1 MTKVLA
7 KDAVKTLQ
15 AEYYA
20 EALRAK
26 EEGKLVAWVTSI
38 APREFLEAMDIIT
51 IYPENHAAAIAAKKG
66 SMEMM
71 EIAESMGYS
80 TDICSYARTNLGYVE
95 AGDCVAGKL
104 PVPDL
109 LVCCNNICNTVT
121 KWYEILSR
129 RLNVPLLMID
139 MPFSHDDEV
148 DEHAVDFMVGQ
159 FKHLISQL
167 EEITGKPFNYERF
180 HESMELSNK
189 ASLLWKECADF
200 GRNHPCP
207 FNGIDFFNYMAL
219 IVCMRGNEK
228 AVEFFTLLRDE
239 LAEKAARGEG
249 YLENEKYR
257 ILWDGIPFWFNL
269 KAMMRSLKNYGACMV
284 GSTYPDN
291 WVLPYDT
298 HDLRSLAKAY
308 TSIFINRNFDY
319 RVKNMTRLIK
329 ELDIDGVI
337 FHSNRSCKAQDFAQ
351 YAMSRK
357 ITEVTGVPTVVVDGD
372 QNDPRAFSEAQY
384 ETRVQALYEIIDQ
397 RRAAAASGGK

>member
-7 KDAVKTLQ
+7 KDAVKTIQ
-15 AEYYA
+15 AEYNA
-20 EALRAK
+20 NALEAKDR
-26 EEGKLVAWVTSI
+26 GQLVAWVTSI
-38 APREFLEAMDIIT
+38 APREFLEAMDIVT
-51 IYPENHAAAIAAKKG
+51 VYPENHAAGIAAKKG

-71 EIAESMGYS
+71 NIAESMGYS

-95 AGDCVAGKL
+95 AGDSAAGKL
-104 PVPDL
+104 PAPDL

-129 RLNVPLLMID
+129 RLNVPLIMID
-139 MPFSHDDEV
+139 MPFSHENEV
-148 DEHAVDFMVGQ
+148 NDRAIDYMVGQ
-159 FKHLISQL
+159 FQHMIGQL
-167 EEITGKPFNYERF
+167 EQIAGKPFNYDRF
-180 HESMELSNK
+180 HESMELSNQ
-189 ASLLWKECADF
+189 ASLLWKEAADF
-200 GRNHPCP
+200 GSAHPCP

-239 LAEKAARGEG
+239 IAEKVARGEG

-269 KAMMRSLKNYGACMV
+269 KAMFRSLKNYDACMV

-291 WVLPYDT
+291 WVLPYDV
-298 HDLRSLAKAY
+298 HDLRSMARAY

-319 RVKNMTRLIK
+319 RIKNMTRLIDK
-329 ELDIDGVI
+329 FDVDGVI

-357 ITEVTGVPTVVVDGD
+357 ISEITGIPTVVVDGD
-372 QNDPRAFSEAQY
+372 QNDPRSFSEAQY
-384 ETRVQALYEIIDQ
+384 ETRVQALYEMIDQ
-397 RRAAAASGGK
+397 RKAAASVRR